1 MQSQSLLYNIGIKV
15 LETRMVIGIGIGIEN
30 QTILKIYTSLSNH
43 NLKSH
48 FLRRKRL
55 NITKLKA
62 IINRYIEKS

>member
-1 MQSQSLLYNIGIKV
+1 MQSQSLLYSIGIKV
-15 LETRMVIGIGIGIEN
+15 LEPQMVIGIGIGIEN